1 MPVISRQ
8 KLRSTTSPCK
18 IWGKNWSVCS
28 GACSLLAFL
37 QRQCF
42 LGTVLINRMRV
53 QRRATVALSNSQ
65 AARDDLFDFADGDD
79 AVSILIAFSYPN
91 LLILMGFH
99 S

>member
-1 MPVISRQ
+1 
-8 KLRSTTSPCK
+8 
-18 IWGKNWSVCS
+18 
-28 GACSLLAFL
+28 
-37 QRQCF
+37 
-42 LGTVLINRMRV
+42 MRV

-79 AVSILIAFSYPN
+79 AVSILIAFSYSN